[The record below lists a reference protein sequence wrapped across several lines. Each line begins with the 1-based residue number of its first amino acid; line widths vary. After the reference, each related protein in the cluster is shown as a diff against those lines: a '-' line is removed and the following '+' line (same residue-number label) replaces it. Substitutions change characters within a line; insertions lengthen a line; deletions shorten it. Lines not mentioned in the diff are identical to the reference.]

1 MLLFPFFVW
10 EVFTVNYVSF
20 LRSTWLEIIV
30 KTRFFKNCL
39 MPSRS
44 SSPILLSSLFVKS
57 SSSQDSSRGEYEA
70 TTPPEEEEEEEE
82 EKTAKAPPDCLYY
95 PMEALRW
102 RRTVFE
108 NGTEKSG
115 RVSYNFVGENFTVP
129 DDDGK
134 ERFGLRVGNMTGG
147 KVNLTVSRIGA

>member
-1 MLLFPFFVW
+1 M
-10 EVFTVNYVSF
+10 
-20 LRSTWLEIIV
+20 
-30 KTRFFKNCL
+30 
-39 MPSRS
+39 
-44 SSPILLSSLFVKS
+44 ILLIYSFIVSLRKILA
-57 SSSQDSSRGEYEA
+57 SQDSSRGEYEA
-70 TTPPEEEEEEEE
+70 TPPEEED
-82 EKTAKAPPDCLYY
+82 KTAKAPPDCLYY

-129 DDDGK
+129 EGHLNDK

-147 KVNLTVSRIGA
+147 KVNLTVSRIGVY